1 MGVFHSAMLA
11 WLKKEDEAAT
21 KDQSQDYTPY
31 GQVEDPLPREE
42 WMRAVIKGADE
53 RSSRW
58 KHVMVLGGLLVGSG
72 TPDDERIS
80 SSMRS
85 TLERAFV
92 QATNSALVDVRGGDE
107 LGAQCITLA
116 LNHNFPILSD
126 YERSHLDYDLL
137 LPVLVGSAF
146 FSAEGLQ
153 GGYFIGAIDL
163 DINQA
168 PDKSLHWCPQSRSYV
183 QIDNI
188 LGRPLVT
195 ALGPLSRLIAH
206 AVENVSNSWTI
217 QTMIDDIAGFTKSL
231 LIQWRGCR
239 LSDIDAHVESQV
251 YTEETLRTSIPGLW
265 RLLRVTLFALVI
277 VLRGAVGRVLSDA
290 PLAADAVAP
299 VIARQVLHTLR
310 NLYFVSSRLG
320 TESFTQ
326 YTFVYLT
333 TIDILSNYP
342 TQADE
347 FLKEIKPA
355 IPGEIP
361 TSPLERCLDLYFL
374 NTAEHFTLVLS
385 DQTNEEVLVAAA
397 IPYLASGGSN
407 HLLSSFEAAHSV
419 MLAVF
424 SAPQS
429 AVVAGQH
436 LAFYIDALFSIFPEN
451 LSPRQFRLAFKT
463 LLRVTAPPSPL
474 SATQPD
480 LPATLLELVYFRALS
495 APSTPLPPQATT
507 QGRMAPDTQIPLS
520 EQAVLTLTLLDALPF
535 LPIDLLEEW
544 LPISADLVHRIS
556 DETMREECKK
566 RLWDILISGE
576 MDPDRSNVCVAWW
589 STHGGREFVLY
600 GPDPVLSRASDDDQ
614 GPYMSGA
621 LQKELREHKL

>member
-11 WLKKEDEAAT
+11 LLRKEDEAAT
-21 KDQSQDYTPY
+21 KEQSQDYTPY
-31 GQVEDPLPREE
+31 GPIEDALPREE
-42 WMRAVIKGADE
+42 WMRAVIRGADE

-58 KHVMVLGGLLVGSG
+58 KHVMVLGGLLVGNGSA
-72 TPDDERIS
+72 DDERLS
-80 SSMRS
+80 SSMRT
-85 TLERAFV
+85 TLERALV
-92 QATNSALVDVRGGDE
+92 QATNSGLVDVRSGDE

-116 LNHNFPILSD
+116 LNHSFPILSD
-126 YERSHLDYDLL
+126 YELSLLDYDLL

-163 DINQA
+163 DISQA
-168 PDKSLHWCPQSRSYV
+168 PDKSLHWSPQSRSYA
-183 QIDNI
+183 QIDNV

-206 AVENVSNSWTI
+206 AVENVSNSWAI

-231 LIQWRGCR
+231 LTQWRGCR
-239 LSDIDAHVESQV
+239 LSNIDTHVESQV
-251 YTEETLRTSIPGLW
+251 YTEDTLKTTIPGLW

-277 VLRGAVGRVLSDA
+277 VLRGAVGRVLNDA
-290 PLAADAVAP
+290 HLAADAVAP
-299 VIARQVLHTLR
+299 AIVRQVLHTLR
-310 NLYFVSSRLG
+310 NLYFISSRLG

-342 TQADE
+342 IQADE

-355 IPGEIP
+355 TSGEIP

-385 DQTNEEVLVAAA
+385 AQTNEEVLVSAA

-495 APSTPLPPQATT
+495 APSTPLVPQATA
-507 QGRMAPDTQIPLS
+507 QGRITADTQIPLS

-535 LPIDLLEEW
+535 LPLDLLEEW
-544 LPISADLVHRIS
+544 LPISADLLHKIF

-576 MDPDRSNVCVAWW
+576 MDPDRSNICVTWW
-589 STHGGREFVLY
+589 STRGGREFVLY
-600 GPDPVLSRASDDDQ
+600 GPDPVLAGAADDGQ

-621 LQKELREHKL
+621 LQKEVREYRL